1 MLAAGVE
8 EVKKWRQVGTA
19 MMRMAVKDPVTGFTQ
34 QVNTLSID
42 TYRAQKFMNVAIRW
56 TELRLALLELLS
68 KSY

>member
-42 TYRAQKFMNVAIRW
+42 THRA
-56 TELRLALLELLS
+56 
-68 KSY
+68 

>member
-56 TELRLALLELLS
+56 TGLRLALLELLS